1 MTMAGD
7 VGSVVDQR
15 RVQGRLYRA
24 KMRKA
29 LLVQLE
35 TAATVGSLRDH
46 RERVVEGTLGVA
58 GGQADHPHRST
69 VAGILPPLLSVL
81 QVDLTV
87 ARSPCARILPGIR
100 PSSTIVTAA
109 SPLSSL
115 LLLLLLLNVLRVDL
129 LCNFCEHIDDAFSRL
144 GRRLKKEQARLVCV
158 RFGLFLR
165 DCTQRGRRG
174 G

>member
-1 MTMAGD
+1 M
-7 VGSVVDQR
+7 
-15 RVQGRLYRA
+15 
-24 KMRKA
+24 
-29 LLVQLE
+29 
-35 TAATVGSLRDH
+35 
-46 RERVVEGTLGVA
+46 A
-58 GGQADHPHRST
+58 GGQADNSYRST

-100 PSSTIVTAA
+100 SSPTIVTAA

-129 LCNFCEHIDDAFSRL
+129 LCNFCKDVDDAFPRL
-144 GRRLKKEQARLVCV
+144 GRSLKEEEARLVCV